1 MQRSG
6 ADEEQQVEE
15 GSRVPHLQCEMCV
28 DLCEIY
34 SSLGKGLYRP
44 LTGDSEFFFLL
55 KNVRRSLRFGS
66 YDGFVQVRTSSATL
80 RAASRK
86 HCTFCCSMV
95 VSSPGWSRAELVS
108 LQSPPQFPSRRW
120 EWFDERKDMLPAN
133 ESEPYA

>member
-1 MQRSG
+1 MTLDG
-6 ADEEQQVEE
+6 
-15 GSRVPHLQCEMCV
+15 G
-28 DLCEIY
+28 
-34 SSLGKGLYRP
+34 LGI
-44 LTGDSEFFFLL
+44 FFLL

-86 HCTFCCSMV
+86 YFMFCCSMVV

-120 EWFDERKDMLPAN
+120 EWFDKRKDMLPAN